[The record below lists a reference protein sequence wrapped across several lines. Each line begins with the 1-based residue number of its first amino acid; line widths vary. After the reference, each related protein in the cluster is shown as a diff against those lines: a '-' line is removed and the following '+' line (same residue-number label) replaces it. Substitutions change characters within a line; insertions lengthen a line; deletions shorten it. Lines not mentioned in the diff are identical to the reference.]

1 FREEL
6 ERIIE
11 TQMSEGTGTNSLMQ
25 QISDMMGV
33 NKQAGNLYKNSSCVL
48 PINDI
53 RGIEAM
59 GYGKGEKLLRCK
71 LAAVY
76 RLIDLCGWN
85 QGTAA
90 SLITARLNQDEE
102 HFLVNPYGML
112 YHELTASSL
121 IKVDMQ
127 ANVVEQGTTN
137 FSVNIS
143 AFSLHGA
150 IHAARPDIKCIIHLH
165 TPSVVA
171 VSATKAGIL
180 PISQESVVIGEVSTH
195 PYLGGL
201 TDPEEKD
208 KLARNLGPNNKVLLL
223 TNQGVLCCGETIEE
237 AFFNARNTVLAC
249 EAQLKLLPIG
259 LDNIVLLNE
268 ESRKRIYEAAHKA
281 PESSPRPDKPSILEA
296 KVERKWRVGGV
307 EFEGLMRM

>member
-1 FREEL
+1 FSEEL

-11 TQMSEGTGTNSLMQ
+11 TQMNEGTGTNSLMQ

-33 NKQAGNLYKNSSCVL
+33 NKAGGNFYKNSSCVL

-59 GYGKGEKLLRCK
+59 GYGKGEKILRCK

-76 RLIDLCGWN
+76 RLLDLCGWN
-85 QGTAA
+85 QGPA
-90 SLITARLNQDEE
+90 SLVTARLNQDEE

-112 YHELTASSL
+112 YHEITASSL

-171 VSATKAGIL
+171 ISATKAGIL
-180 PISQESVVIGEVSTH
+180 PLSQESVVIGEVSTH
-195 PYLGGL
+195 PFLGGL
-201 TDPEEKD
+201 IDPEEKD

-249 EAQLKLLPIG
+249 EAQLKLMPLG
-259 LDNIVLLNE
+259 LDNIIILNE
-268 ESRKRIYEAAHKA
+268 ETRKRIYETAHKA
-281 PESSPRPDKPSILEA
+281 PESSPRPDKPSILEG

-307 EFEGLMRM
+307 EFEALMRM

>member
-11 TQMSEGTGTNSLMQ
+11 TQMNEGTGTNSLMQ

-33 NKQAGNLYKNSSCVL
+33 NKQAGNFYKNSSCVL

-59 GYGKGEKLLRCK
+59 GYGKGEKILRCK

-76 RLIDLCGWN
+76 RLIDLSGWN
-85 QGTAA
+85 QGGA

-112 YHELTASSL
+112 YHEITASSL

-195 PYLGGL
+195 PFLGGL
-201 TDPEEKD
+201 IDPEEKD

-259 LDNIVLLNE
+259 LDNIILLNE
-268 ESRKRIYEAAHKA
+268 ETRKRIYEAAHKA
-281 PESSPRPDKPSILEA
+281 PESSPRPDKPSILEG
-296 KVERKWRVGGV
+296 KVERKWRVGGI
-307 EFEGLMRM
+307 EFEALMRM

>member
-33 NKQAGNLYKNSSCVL
+33 SKQSGSFYKNSSCVL

-59 GYGKGEKLLRCK
+59 SYGKGEKILRCK
-71 LAAVY
+71 LASIY

-85 QGTAA
+85 QGST

-102 HFLVNPYGML
+102 LFLVNPYGML
-112 YHELTASSL
+112 YNEITASSL

-143 AFSLHGA
+143 AFSLHSA

-165 TPSVVA
+165 APSVVA
-171 VSATKAGIL
+171 ISATKVGIL

-195 PYLGGL
+195 PFLGGSI
-201 TDPEEKD
+201 DPDEKD
-208 KLARNLGPNNKVLLL
+208 KLARNMGPNNKVLLL

-249 EAQLKLLPIG
+249 EAQLKLMPIG
-259 LDNIVLLNE
+259 LDNIILLNE
-268 ESRKRIYEAAHKA
+268 ETRKRIYEAAHRA
-281 PESSPRPDKPSILEA
+281 PEHTPRPDKPTILEG
-296 KVERKWRVGGV
+296 KVERKWRVGGI
-307 EFEGLMRM
+307 EFEALMRM

>member
-25 QISDMMGV
+25 QISDIMGV
-33 NKQAGNLYKNSSCVL
+33 NKQAGNVYKNSSCVL

-53 RGIEAM
+53 RGVEAI
-59 GYGKGEKLLRCK
+59 GYDKGEKILRCK

-76 RLIDLCGWN
+76 RLIDLYGWN
-85 QGTAA
+85 QGSS

-112 YHELTASSL
+112 FHEITASSL

-137 FSVNIS
+137 FAVNMS
-143 AFSLHGA
+143 SFSLHGA
-150 IHAARPDIKCIIHLH
+150 VHAARPDIKCIINIHN
-165 TPSVVA
+165 PSVVA
-171 VSATKAGIL
+171 ISALKAGIL
-180 PISQESVVIGEVSTH
+180 PISQESVVIGEVSVH
-195 PYLGGL
+195 SFYGGIIE
-201 TDPEEKD
+201 PEEKD
-208 KLARNLGPNNKVLLL
+208 KLARNLGPINKVLLL
-223 TNQGVLCCGETIEE
+223 TNQGALCCGQTIEE
-237 AFFNARNTVLAC
+237 AFYNARNTVLAC
-249 EAQLKLLPIG
+249 ESQLKLLPVG
-259 LDNIVLLNE
+259 LDNIFLLNE
-268 ESRKRIYEAAHKA
+268 EERKKIYEAAHKE
-281 PESSPRPDKPSILEA
+281 PESTPRPDKPTILES

>member
-1 FREEL
+1 FSEEL

-33 NKQAGNLYKNSSCVL
+33 SRQSGNFYKNSSCVL

-59 GYGKGEKLLRCK
+59 SYGKGEKLLRCK
-71 LAAVY
+71 MSAIY

-85 QGTAA
+85 QGAA

-112 YHELTASSL
+112 YHEITASSL
-121 IKVDMQ
+121 IKIDMQ
-127 ANVVEQGTTN
+127 ANVIEQGTTN
-137 FSVNIS
+137 FPVNIS

-195 PYLGGL
+195 PFLGGSI
-201 TDPEEKD
+201 DPEERD

-223 TNQGVLCCGETIEE
+223 TNKGVLCCGETIEE

-259 LDNIVLLNE
+259 LDNIVLINE
-268 ESRKRIYEAAHKA
+268 ETRKRIYEAAHKA
-281 PESSPRPDKPSILEA
+281 PESTPRPDKPTILEG
-296 KVERKWRVGGV
+296 KLERKWRVGGV
-307 EFEGLMRM
+307 EFEALMRM

>member
-1 FREEL
+1 DNA
-6 ERIIE
+6 
-11 TQMSEGTGTNSLMQ
+11 SHNSIMQ
-25 QISDMMGV
+25 QISDMVSV
-33 NKQAGNLYKNSSCVL
+33 NRQGGNVYKNSSCVI

-59 GYGKGEKLLRCK
+59 GYGKGEKILRCK
-71 LAAVY
+71 VAAVY
-76 RLIDLCGWN
+76 RLIDLYGWA
-85 QGTAA
+85 QGAA

-112 YHELTASSL
+112 FHEITASSL

-127 ANVVEQGTTN
+127 ANVIEQGTTN

-150 IHAARPDIKCIIHLH
+150 VHAARPDIKCIVHIH

-171 VSATKAGIL
+171 ISALKSGIL

-201 TDPEEKD
+201 LDPEEKD
-208 KLARNLGPNNKVLLL
+208 KLARNLGPINKVLLL
-223 TNQGVLCCGETIEE
+223 SNQGALCCGQTIEE
-237 AFFNARNTVLAC
+237 AFYNARNTVLAC
-249 EAQLKLLPIG
+249 ESQLKLLPVGI
-259 LDNIVLLNE
+259 DNLILMNE
-268 ESRKRIYEAAHKA
+268 ETQKRIYEAAHQA
-281 PESSPRPDKPSILEA
+281 PESSPRPDKPTILEG
-296 KVERKWRVGGV
+296 KVERKWRIGGV
-307 EFEGLMRM
+307 

>member
-1 FREEL
+1 EEL

-33 NKQAGNLYKNSSCVL
+33 NKNAGNFYKNSSCVL

-59 GYGKGEKLLRCK
+59 SYGKGEKILRCK

-76 RLIDLCGWN
+76 RLIDLCGWS
-85 QGTAA
+85 QGAA

-112 YHELTASSL
+112 YHEITASSL

-137 FSVNIS
+137 FAVNIS
-143 AFSLHGA
+143 AFALHGA
-150 IHAARPDIKCIIHLH
+150 IHAARPDIKCIIHLR

-171 VSATKAGIL
+171 ISATKAGIL
-180 PISQESVVIGEVSTH
+180 PISQESVVIGDVSTH
-195 PYLGGL
+195 PFLGGQI
-201 TDPEEKD
+201 DPEEKD

-223 TNQGVLCCGETIEE
+223 TNQGILCCGETIEE

-259 LDNIVLLNE
+259 LDNIILLNE
-268 ESRKRIYEAAHKA
+268 ETRKRIYEAAHKA
-281 PESSPRPDKPSILEA
+281 PESSPRPDRPTILEG
-296 KVERKWRVGGV
+296 KIERKWRVGGV
-307 EFEGLMRM
+307 EFEALMRM

>member
-1 FREEL
+1 FSEEL

-11 TQMSEGTGTNSLMQ
+11 TQMNEGTGTNSLMQ
-25 QISDMMGV
+25 QITDMMGV
-33 NKQAGNLYKNSSCVL
+33 NKAGGNFYKNSSCVL

-59 GYGKGEKLLRCK
+59 GYGKGEKILRCK

-85 QGTAA
+85 QGVA

-112 YHELTASSL
+112 YHEITASSL

-171 VSATKAGIL
+171 ISATKAGIL

-195 PYLGGL
+195 PFLGGL
-201 TDPEEKD
+201 IDPEEKD

-237 AFFNARNTVLAC
+237 AFFNARNTALAC

-259 LDNIVLLNE
+259 LDNIILLNE
-268 ESRKRIYEAAHKA
+268 ETRKRIYEAAHKA
-281 PESSPRPDKPSILEA
+281 PESTPRPDKPSILEG

-307 EFEGLMRM
+307 EFEAFMRM

>member
-11 TQMSEGTGTNSLMQ
+11 TQLNEGTGTNSLMQ

-33 NKQAGNLYKNSSCVL
+33 NKAGGNFYKNSSCVL

-59 GYGKGEKLLRCK
+59 GYGKGEKILRCK

-76 RLIDLCGWN
+76 RLLDLCGWN
-85 QGTAA
+85 QGPA
-90 SLITARLNQDEE
+90 SLVTARLNQDEE

-112 YHELTASSL
+112 YHEITASSL

-195 PYLGGL
+195 PFLGGL
-201 TDPEEKD
+201 IDPEEKD

-259 LDNIVLLNE
+259 LENIILLNE
-268 ESRKRIYEAAHKA
+268 ETRKRIYETAHKA
-281 PESSPRPDKPSILEA
+281 PESSPRPDKPTILEG

>member
-33 NKQAGNLYKNSSCVL
+33 NKHAGNFYKNSSCVV

-53 RGIEAM
+53 RGVEAM
-59 GYGKGEKLLRCK
+59 SYGKGEKILRCK

-76 RLIDLCGWN
+76 RLIDLCGWS
-85 QGTAA
+85 QSISG
-90 SLITARLNQDEE
+90 LITARLNQDEE

-112 YHELTASSL
+112 YHEITASSL

-171 VSATKAGIL
+171 ISATKQGIL
-180 PISQESVVIGEVSTH
+180 PVSQESVVIGEVSTH
-195 PYLGGL
+195 PFLGGL
-201 TDPEEKD
+201 LDPEEKD
-208 KLARNLGPNNKVLLL
+208 KLARNLGPNNKVLFL

-259 LDNIVLLNE
+259 LDNIILLNE
-268 ESRKRIYEAAHKA
+268 ETRKRIYEAAHKA
-281 PESSPRPDKPSILEA
+281 PESSPRPDKPSILEG

-307 EFEGLMRM
+307 EFEALMRM

>member
-11 TQMSEGTGTNSLMQ
+11 TQMNEGTGTNSLMQ
-25 QISDMMGV
+25 QISEMMGV
-33 NKQAGNLYKNSSCVL
+33 NKHAGNLYKNSSCVL

-59 GYGKGEKLLRCK
+59 GYGKGEKILRCK

-85 QGTAA
+85 QGGA

-112 YHELTASSL
+112 YHEITASSL

-171 VSATKAGIL
+171 ISATKAGIL
-180 PISQESVVIGEVSTH
+180 PVSQESVVIGEVSTH
-195 PYLGGL
+195 PFLGGL
-201 TDPEEKD
+201 IDPEEKD

-259 LDNIVLLNE
+259 LDNIILLNE
-268 ESRKRIYEAAHKA
+268 ETRKRIYEAAHKA
-281 PESSPRPDKPSILEA
+281 PESSPRPDKPTILEG
-296 KVERKWRVGGV
+296 KIERKWRVGGV
-307 EFEGLMRM
+307 EFEALMSM

>member
-11 TQMSEGTGTNSLMQ
+11 TQINEGTGTNSLMQ

-33 NKQAGNLYKNSSCVL
+33 NKHGGNIYKNSSCVL

-59 GYGKGEKLLRCK
+59 SYGKGEKILRCK

-85 QGTAA
+85 QGPG
-90 SLITARLNQDEE
+90 SFITARLNQDEE
-102 HFLVNPYGML
+102 HFLINPYGML
-112 YHELTASSL
+112 YHEITASSL

-127 ANVVEQGTTN
+127 ANIVEQGTTN
-137 FSVNIS
+137 FSVNIT

-150 IHAARPDIKCIIHLH
+150 IHAARPDIKCIIHLQ

-195 PYLGGL
+195 PFLGGL
-201 TDPEEKD
+201 IDPEEKD

-259 LDNIVLLNE
+259 LENIILINE
-268 ESRKRIYEAAHKA
+268 ETRKRIYEVAHKA
-281 PESSPRPDKPSILEA
+281 PESTPRPDKPTILEG
-296 KVERKWRVGGV
+296 KLERKWRVGGV
-307 EFEGLMRM
+307 EFEALMRM

>member
-11 TQMSEGTGTNSLMQ
+11 TQLNEGTGTNSLMQ

-33 NKQAGNLYKNSSCVL
+33 NRQGGNFYKNSSCVL

-59 GYGKGEKLLRCK
+59 GYGKGEKILRCK

-85 QGTAA
+85 QGTA

-102 HFLVNPYGML
+102 QFLVNPYGML
-112 YHELTASSL
+112 YHEITASSL

-171 VSATKAGIL
+171 ISATKAGIL
-180 PISQESVVIGEVSTH
+180 PISQESVVIGEVSIH
-195 PYLGGL
+195 PFLGGL
-201 TDPEEKD
+201 IDPEEKD
-208 KLARNLGPNNKVLLL
+208 KLARNLGPINKVLLL

-259 LDNIVLLNE
+259 LDNIILLNE
-268 ESRKRIYEAAHKA
+268 ETRKRIYEAAHKA
-281 PESSPRPDKPSILEA
+281 PESTPRPDKPTILEG

-307 EFEGLMRM
+307 EFEALMRM

>member
-1 FREEL
+1 FSEEL

-11 TQMSEGTGTNSLMQ
+11 TQLNEGTGTNSLMQ

-33 NKQAGNLYKNSSCVL
+33 NKAGGNFYKNSSCVL

-59 GYGKGEKLLRCK
+59 GYGKGEKILRCK

-85 QGTAA
+85 QGPA
-90 SLITARLNQDEE
+90 SLVTARLNQDEE

-112 YHELTASSL
+112 YHEITASSL

-195 PYLGGL
+195 PFLGGL
-201 TDPEEKD
+201 IDPEEKD

-259 LDNIVLLNE
+259 LDNILLLNE
-268 ESRKRIYEAAHKA
+268 ETRKRIYETAHKA
-281 PESSPRPDKPSILEA
+281 PESSPRPDKPSILEG
-296 KVERKWRVGGV
+296 KVERKWRVGGI
-307 EFEGLMRM
+307 EFEALMSM

>member
-11 TQMSEGTGTNSLMQ
+11 TQMNEGTGTNSLMQ

-33 NKQAGNLYKNSSCVL
+33 SKQSGNFYKNSSCVL

-59 GYGKGEKLLRCK
+59 SYGKGEKILRCK
-71 LAAVY
+71 LAAIC

-85 QGTAA
+85 QGAA

-112 YHELTASSL
+112 YHEITASSL
-121 IKVDMQ
+121 LKVDMQ

-150 IHAARPDIKCIIHLH
+150 IHAARPDLKCIIHLH

-171 VSATKAGIL
+171 ISATKVGIL

-195 PYLGGL
+195 PFLGGL
-201 TDPEEKD
+201 LDHDEKD
-208 KLARNLGPNNKVLLL
+208 KLARNLGPNSKVLLL

-249 EAQLKLLPIG
+249 EAQLKLMPIG
-259 LDNIVLLNE
+259 LDNIILLNE
-268 ESRKRIYEAAHKA
+268 ETRKRIYEAAHKA
-281 PESSPRPDKPSILEA
+281 PESSPRPDKPTILEG
-296 KVERKWRVGGV
+296 KVERKWRVGGI
-307 EFEGLMRM
+307 EFEALMRM

>member
-11 TQMSEGTGTNSLMQ
+11 TQMTEGTGTNSLMQ

-33 NKQAGNLYKNSSCVL
+33 NKQAGNFFKNSSCVL

-59 GYGKGEKLLRCK
+59 GYGKGEKILRCK

-85 QGTAA
+85 QGAA
-90 SLITARLNQDEE
+90 SIITARLNQDEE

-112 YHELTASSL
+112 YHEITASSL

-143 AFSLHGA
+143 AFSIHGA

-195 PYLGGL
+195 HFLGGL
-201 TDPEEKD
+201 IDPEEKD

-259 LDNIVLLNE
+259 LDNIILLNE
-268 ESRKRIYEAAHKA
+268 ETRKRIYEAAHKA
-281 PESSPRPDKPSILEA
+281 PESSPRPDKPSILEG
-296 KVERKWRVGGV
+296 KVERKWRVGGI

>member
-1 FREEL
+1 FSEEL

-11 TQMSEGTGTNSLMQ
+11 TQLNEGTGTNSLMQ

-33 NKQAGNLYKNSSCVL
+33 NKTGGNFYKNSSCVL

-59 GYGKGEKLLRCK
+59 GYGKGEKILRCK

-85 QGTAA
+85 QGAA
-90 SLITARLNQDEE
+90 GLVTARLNQEE
-102 HFLVNPYGML
+102 EQFLVNPYGML
-112 YHELTASSL
+112 YHEITASSL

-171 VSATKAGIL
+171 VSAIKAGLL
-180 PISQESVVIGEVSTH
+180 PISQESVVIGDVSTH

-201 TDPEEKD
+201 MDPEETD

-259 LDNIVLLNE
+259 LDNIILLNE
-268 ESRKRIYEAAHKA
+268 ETRKRIYEAAHKA
-281 PESSPRPDKPSILEA
+281 PESTPRPDKPSILEG

-307 EFEGLMRM
+307 EFEALMRM